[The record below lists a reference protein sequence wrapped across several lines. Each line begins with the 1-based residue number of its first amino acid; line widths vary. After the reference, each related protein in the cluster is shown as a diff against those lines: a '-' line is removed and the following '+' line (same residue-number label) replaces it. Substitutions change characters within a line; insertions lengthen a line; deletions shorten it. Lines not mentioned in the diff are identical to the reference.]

1 MNPIQTTKRLII
13 MLGALLALF
22 GCDIVAEKKLI
33 PNQSRI
39 EDIYHYMGQPTMQW
53 AQSDGGKV
61 LEYSRTPNGTH
72 NYMLHVSPDGVLLS
86 MEQVLTEE
94 NFNRILVGMTEDEVR
109 RILGAP
115 ISRVPFRLKQQVVW
129 DWPYVGMGTQ
139 EMRFNVHFGPDGRV
153 VEVSRTMVQTAG

>member
-1 MNPIQTTKRLII
+1 MRLRRACLV
-13 MLGALLALF
+13 LGACLMLF
-22 GCDIVAEKKLI
+22 ACDWVAENKLK
-33 PNQSRI
+33 PNESTV
-39 EDIYHYMGQPTMQW
+39 EDVHRYMGQPTKQW
-53 AQSDGGKV
+53 PADDGGV
-61 LEYSRTPNGTH
+61 ILEYSRMPNGTH
-72 NYMLHVSPDGVLLS
+72 NYMLHISPDGVLLS

-94 NFNRILVGMTEDEVR
+94 NFNRIHTGMSEDEVR